1 MAKKKPS
8 TQDILAA
15 ARAEASKKEDAA
27 SEEVQQT
34 EGAAETEAAAE
45 QPAGESAPSALRPAS
60 APKSTKDILAAARA
74 QTSKPS
80 GEKVAESEQP
90 ASAKPAP
97 AAGGSGKSTKDIL
110 AAARAQSGDGGGG
123 TATAKQPVAKKAS
136 PEVKTASG
144 ERPSVQEMLKAARAG
159 KPVEAVEPRKPVV
172 PTKPPIVKKAP
183 KAAPP
188 TRRNVLLSLVA
199 TPFAFAWTMFAGTT
213 VAYVLAGARFMMPN
227 VLVEPP
233 SQFKVGPPSDY
244 PFGTVTTKWK
254 AQFGIWIIHT
264 AYKGNSMIYALSSVC
279 THLGCTPNWLEGEQ
293 KFKCPCHGSGFYI
306 TGINFEGPAPR
317 PLERMGIS
325 LAADGMLEVDK
336 SMKFQEEMGQWED
349 DTSFYTPPLA

>member
-15 ARAEASKKEDAA
+15 ARAEASKKEDAP
-27 SEEVQQT
+27 SEEAQQA
-34 EGAAETEAAAE
+34 EGAAEAEAAAE
-45 QPAGESAPSALRPAS
+45 QPVDEIAPSAPQPAS
-60 APKSTKDILAAARA
+60 TPKSTKDILAAARA
-74 QTSKPS
+74 QTS
-80 GEKVAESEQP
+80 GG
-90 ASAKPAP
+90 ASKPAP

-123 TATAKQPVAKKAS
+123 TATAKKPAAQKAT
-136 PEVKTASG
+136 PDTKTASG
-144 ERPSVQEMLKAARAG
+144 ERPSVQEMLKAAREG
-159 KPVEAVEPRKPVV
+159 KPAEVVEPRKPAV
-172 PTKPPIVKKAP
+172 PTKPPIVRKAP
-183 KAAPP
+183 KAAPQ

-199 TPFAFAWTMFAGTT
+199 TPFAFAWTLFAGNA

-233 SQFKVGPPSDY
+233 SQFKVGPASDY

-264 AYKGNSMIYALSSVC
+264 AYKGDSMIYALSSVC

-317 PLERMGIS
+317 PLERVGIS

-336 SMKFQEEMGQWED
+336 SVKFQEEMGQWED